1 MDEQFHPTLYQA
13 GDYLSMLRLKLNHV
27 SKMGPWCLADTDM
40 VRTDLAFTAIW
51 LECHVWKYPCDID
64 V

>member
-1 MDEQFHPTLYQA
+1 
-13 GDYLSMLRLKLNHV
+13 
-27 SKMGPWCLADTDM
+27 MGPWCLADTDM